1 MLRTEWRWNAER
13 EPVPLLQG
21 SDLRLSLTLGMDLS
35 CAFNKKDV
43 WHSATMLKTQP
54 PVEGSP
60 LYSPAYLSTRHSHA
74 SVSETFAFAP
84 DIFTHVSISWIQYPV
99 WNCERDWGFF
109 FWCAPFCL
117 LIYSWLCRVLG
128 AAHQRSSRRGVR
140 ASRSGG
146 VSCCGAQPR
155 GRRLQAF
162 CTSASLLHS
171 PGNPPGP
178 GISLVSPAS
187 AGGFLPTV
195 PPGKSD
201 VGPV

>member
-109 FWCAPFCL
+109 FDVLHFVCLFILGCAGSWVLHTSVRPDAACGL
-117 LIYSWLCRVLG
+117 LALVGSHAVERSREGEGFRLS
-128 AAHQRSSRRGVR
+128 AHQLRCCTARGILQDQG
-140 ASRSGG
+140 S
-146 VSCCGAQPR
+146 VSCPLLRQV
-155 GRRLQAF
+155 
-162 CTSASLLHS
+162 ASYPLC
-171 PGNPPGP
+171 PQG
-178 GISLVSPAS
+178 SLM
-187 AGGFLPTV
+187 
-195 PPGKSD
+195 
-201 VGPV
+201 